1 KHPTFRAV
9 ECGSGR
15 YVVFVSAKR
24 AGESSFTIW
33 RMNASGGGLKQL
45 SFGKSDHD
53 PICSRDGEWVYYDD
67 QSPGVRLM
75 RVPLEGGAPSLV
87 SDQIGIDDLSR
98 DGRMAVYSKFI
109 YDKKMVI
116 VDTASGKQLHALE
129 VKAEGHFPATFTPDG
144 KAVVYPVRER
154 GADNLWLQP

>member
-1 KHPTFRAV
+1 
-9 ECGSGR
+9 
-15 YVVFVSAKR
+15 
-24 AGESSFTIW
+24 
-33 RMNASGGGLKQL
+33 
-45 SFGKSDHD
+45 
-53 PICSRDGEWVYYDD
+53 
-67 QSPGVRLM
+67 M

-154 GADNLWLQP
+154 GADNLWLQPLDGSPGRQITAFKREQILDFNWSRDVNVNIVTKEKAEQLTRDIPDEVTA